1 MYNRRIKKAI
11 LLFHAAVIT
20 CAFCLGSR
28 AQAAS
33 ASLAFN
39 FSPTSYNAYLIYSEN
54 IDYEDNGSG
63 VTQVSG
69 NPTYVYEC
77 NVPVYLT
84 ISSSDV
90 YIYGNLYER
99 YSLTATIPTGFQ
111 QAAIDISYVD
121 SSPDFVYSGLTN
133 RGTSPLS
140 YTVGLRAYFTDFFS
154 PFNSSGTIMLGTIT
168 YRISLKSTGSGATHS
183 PYITV
188 SVSSAG
194 SLSNSTTISAT
205 PSGMQ
210 FVQVIKQSILDAF
223 DTDIYGSGSD
233 AYGIADILQIYAQY
247 LYAMDVRQDA
257 IDSNIQSLL
266 TEVIAI
272 KINQDVEITALTRIR
287 DLIISLRSDL
297 NDYAFYIYKVALDNI
312 IDRLDTLINMGS
324 TQTEGAS
331 EAESAAAALGNQLDY
346 LAGQPTLSDSQVF
359 DGINQG
365 AAAYGDDASNIYFW
379 AWDSRIAGIL
389 GIVMSLSLIGF
400 IIYGKSG

>member
-11 LLFHAAVIT
+11 LFFHAAVIT

-39 FSPTSYNAYLIYSEN
+39 FSPSTYNAYLIYSEN

-77 NVPVYLT
+77 TIPVFLT
-84 ISSSDV
+84 ISSSDC
-90 YIYGNLYER
+90 YIYGNLFER

-111 QAAIDISYVD
+111 QASIDISYED
-121 SSPDFVYSGLTN
+121 GSPDFVYSGMTN
-133 RGTSPLS
+133 RGASPLS
-140 YTVGLRAYFTDFFS
+140 YTIGIRAYFTDFFS
-154 PFNSSGTIMLGTIT
+154 PFNSSGTVQLGTIT
-168 YRISLKSTGSGATHS
+168 YRISLKSTGSGATHN

-188 SVSSAG
+188 SIGSAG

-210 FVQVIKQSILDAF
+210 YTEIFKQSILDALNTDVY
-223 DTDIYGSGSD
+223 DTQSIVDILAIYEQYMY
-233 AYGIADILQIYAQY
+233 AADIRQEVIDQNIQTLVAD
-247 LYAMDVRQDA
+247 LTDVISRQDLA
-257 IDSNIQSLL
+257 IQKLTNILTAISQFQSSYNSATYDWILP
-266 TEVIAI
+266 
-272 KINQDVEITALTRIR
+272 ALTGIN
-287 DLIISLRSDL
+287 DKLNQLII
-297 NDYAFYIYKVALDNI
+297 
-312 IDRLDTLINMGS
+312 MGQS
-324 TQTEGAS
+324 ETEGAS

-346 LAGQPTLSDSQVF
+346 LAGQPTLSDNQVF

-365 AAAYGDDASNIYFW
+365 AAAYGEDASNIYFW

-389 GIVMSLSLIGF
+389 GIVMSLALIGF

>member
-11 LLFHAAVIT
+11 LFFNAAIVT

-39 FSPTSYNAYLIYSEN
+39 FSPATYNAYLIYSEN
-54 IDYEDNGSG
+54 IDYEDDGSG

-77 NVPVYLT
+77 NIPVYLT

-99 YSLTATIPTGFQ
+99 YALTATIPSGFQ

-154 PFNSSGTIMLGTIT
+154 PFNSSGTVMLGTIM

-188 SVSSAG
+188 SIGSAG

-210 FVQVIKQSILDAF
+210 FVEVIKQSILDAL

-233 AYGIADILQIYAQY
+233 AYGVADILQIYAQY
-247 LYAMDVRQDA
+247 LYAMDIRQEA
-257 IDSNIQSLL
+257 IDNNISTLV
-266 TEVIAI
+266 TDIAI
-272 KINQDVEITALTRIR
+272 ALQNQSQQLNKLEQ
-287 DLIISLRSDL
+287 LRSAL
-297 NDYAFYIYKVALDNI
+297 VAFNTSYVQWSGRFDTQIQHIQYQLDQ
-312 IDRLDTLINMGS
+312 LINLGT

-331 EAESAAAALGNQLDY
+331 EAQEAVNQLQSADAALQ
-346 LAGQPTLSDSQVF
+346 QPTLSDGDIF
-359 DGINQG
+359 NPIDN
-365 AAAYGDDASNIYFW
+365 AAAEYGDDAANIFW
-379 AWDSRIAGIL
+379 WTWDGRI
-389 GIVMSLSLIGF
+389 SLILTLVVSLGLVGF